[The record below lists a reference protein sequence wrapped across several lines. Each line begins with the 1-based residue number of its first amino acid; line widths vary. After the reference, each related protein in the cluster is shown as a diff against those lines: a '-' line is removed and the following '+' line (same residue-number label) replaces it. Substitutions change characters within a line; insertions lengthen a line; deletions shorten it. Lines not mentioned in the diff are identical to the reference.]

1 MIDLAQQA
9 AHLKRLVGTLSNA
22 AKTRREGKPDAARK
36 LEEAARLAGQFNWPK
51 FVDELKRACDEALA
65 QREASLQSRRE
76 KLLQAARAAGEPFNE
91 STRAV
96 RVGVFRVEFEG
107 ESAVTTLGGV
117 EVERTKEAD
126 GKKLYK
132 RLQDLRGQLE
142 RSPFKRESFFKQ
154 IKAAYAACC
163 EGRSR
168 DKFVSIRD
176 LHRELVLE
184 GARSHHAFRKRPE
197 PKNVPAYPMYQ
208 FVFDLA
214 RFIRGGVSVGDE
226 RLVTTTPSMRESAST
241 IFIPSLDH
249 PLGNETSA
257 ARLAIKK
264 NS

>member
-9 AHLKRLVGTLSNA
+9 AHLKKLVGTLA
-22 AKTRREGKPDAARK
+22 DEAKARGQGKPDAARK
-36 LEEAARLAGQFNWPK
+36 LEEAARLAGQFDWPK
-51 FVDELKRACDEALA
+51 FIEALKRACDEDRA
-65 QREASLQSRRE
+65 QREVSLQSRRE
-76 KLLQAARAAGEPFNE
+76 KLLQAARAAGESFNE

-96 RVGVFRVEFEG
+96 RVGIFRVVFEG

-117 EVERTKEAD
+117 EVERTKETD
-126 GKKLYK
+126 GEKLFK

-142 RSPFKRESFFKQ
+142 HSPFKREAFFKQ
-154 IKAAYAACC
+154 TKAAYGACC
-163 EGRSR
+163 QGGAR

-176 LHRELVLE
+176 LHLELVLAR
-184 GARSHHAFRKRPE
+184 ARSHVAFRKRPE

-214 RFIRGGVSVGDE
+214 RFIQGGVSAGDE

-249 PLGNETSA
+249 PLGNETPA

-264 NS
+264 NA